1 MDQQEIENIL
11 TQVGFVDI
19 SVERKPQSRDVIK
32 NWLPGSGAE
41 EYVVSANINARK
53 PTEKERMAAFLNN
66 YTKMQK
72 EKDAAAGAAAAAAAA
87 AETKNKESGHG
98 HGHGHG
104 SKSSGDAQ
112 VVEKKCVAKKDD
124 C

>member
-41 EYVVSANINARK
+41 EFVVSANIKARK

-72 EKDAAAGAAAAAAAA
+72 EKDAAAAAAAAA
-87 AETKNKESGHG
+87 AEIKNKESGHG

-112 VVEKKCVAKKDD
+112 VVEKKCVAKDN

>member
-41 EYVVSANINARK
+41 EYVVSANIKARK

-72 EKDAAAGAAAAAAAA
+72 EKDAAAAAA
-87 AETKNKESGHG
+87 AETKNKESG

>member
-41 EYVVSANINARK
+41 EFVVSANIKARK

-72 EKDAAAGAAAAAAAA
+72 EKDAAAAAAATA
-87 AETKNKESGHG
+87 AEIKNKESGHGHG

-112 VVEKKCVAKKDD
+112 VVEKKCVAKDN